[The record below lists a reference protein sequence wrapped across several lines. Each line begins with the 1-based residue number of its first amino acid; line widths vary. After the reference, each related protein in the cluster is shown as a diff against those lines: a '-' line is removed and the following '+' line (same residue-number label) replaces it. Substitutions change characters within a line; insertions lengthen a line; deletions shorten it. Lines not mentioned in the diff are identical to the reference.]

1 MYYRRSKMKK
11 YLKQN
16 WPLCLILLLACAA
29 SPVIQARANAPLLP
43 ITTFSG
49 RWFFLF
55 LPVIAAVIVTA
66 ISVRRGRYDVASVV
80 IFEVLLLL
88 CFFVPELASGSGG
101 DKPLYLAIIFM
112 SIPAIE
118 ALVLS
123 GIAYAAAGGKR
134 KREA

>member
-1 MYYRRSKMKK
+1 MKN

-16 WPLCLILLLACAA
+16 WWLCLILLLACAA
-29 SPVIQARANAPLLP
+29 SPIIQSRASAPMLP

-55 LPVIAAVIVTA
+55 LPVIAAVIATA

-80 IFEVLLLL
+80 IFEALLLL
-88 CFFVPELASGSGG
+88 SFGVPELVRGAGFG